1 MADSSKKMQIV
12 FASAECAPF
21 VKTGG
26 LGDVAGSLPAALVR
40 AGAEVI
46 VMVPKY
52 ATIKDEYKAQME
64 HFADFYV
71 SLGWR
76 NEYCGLEKLE
86 YDGVTYMFIDNERYF
101 ARDYPY
107 GFFDDG
113 ERFAF
118 FSKAI
123 TESLQHLPAGFECD
137 ILHCNDW
144 QTALAPVFLR
154 EFYQGLPLYDRVKTV
169 FSIHNVAFQGQ
180 FSDTVMEDILGV
192 AHIPAAASQLRCDA
206 CSINYMLGAL
216 RYADAITTVSPTY
229 ANEIQTPEFG
239 EGLDGVLRERSY
251 ALQGI
256 LNGID
261 VVGYDPATDKN
272 LYETYDAKHLEGKA
286 VNKAKLQERLGLAVD
301 PDVPLIG
308 MVTRLVSHKG
318 LDLVKGG
325 VDNIMTYSNAQF
337 VVLGSG
343 DWEYEQF
350 FKEMQAKYPGRFVL
364 CQGFVP
370 ELARKIYGGSDIFLM
385 PSKSEPCGL
394 SQMVALRYGSI
405 PVVRETGGLKDSI
418 TDSGDGK
425 GNGFTFQTY
434 DTQDMLNSVH
444 RAIYAY
450 NESKDG
456 WKVLVERAMAC
467 DNSWGRSANDYIRL
481 YKQLINS

>member
-1 MADSSKKMQIV
+1 MFGIPNYESSLLEFNRDVNLMKGAIE
-12 FASAECAPF
+12 SANW
-21 VKTGG
+21 
-26 LGDVAGSLPAALVR
+26 
-40 AGAEVI
+40 
-46 VMVPKY
+46 
-52 ATIKDEYKAQME
+52 
-64 HFADFYV
+64 V
-71 SLGWR
+71 S
-76 NEYCGLEKLE
+76 
-86 YDGVTYMFIDNERYF
+86 
-101 ARDYPY
+101 
-107 GFFDDG
+107 
-113 ERFAF
+113 
-118 FSKAI
+118 
-123 TESLQHLPAGFECD
+123 
-137 ILHCNDW
+137 
-144 QTALAPVFLR
+144 
-154 EFYQGLPLYDRVKTV
+154 
-169 FSIHNVAFQGQ
+169 
-180 FSDTVMEDILGV
+180 
-192 AHIPAAASQLRCDA
+192 
-206 CSINYMLGAL
+206 
-216 RYADAITTVSPTY
+216 TVSPTY
-229 ANEIQTPEFG
+229 AKEI
-239 EGLDGVLRERSY
+239 LDPWFAHKLDPILRERAWKLS
-251 ALQGI
+251 GI

>member
-1 MADSSKKMQIV
+1 
-12 FASAECAPF
+12 
-21 VKTGG
+21 
-26 LGDVAGSLPAALVR
+26 
-40 AGAEVI
+40 
-46 VMVPKY
+46 
-52 ATIKDEYKAQME
+52 
-64 HFADFYV
+64 
-71 SLGWR
+71 
-76 NEYCGLEKLE
+76 
-86 YDGVTYMFIDNERYF
+86 
-101 ARDYPY
+101 
-107 GFFDDG
+107 
-113 ERFAF
+113 
-118 FSKAI
+118 
-123 TESLQHLPAGFECD
+123 
-137 ILHCNDW
+137 
-144 QTALAPVFLR
+144 
-154 EFYQGLPLYDRVKTV
+154 
-169 FSIHNVAFQGQ
+169 
-180 FSDTVMEDILGV
+180 
-192 AHIPAAASQLRCDA
+192 
-206 CSINYMLGAL
+206 
-216 RYADAITTVSPTY
+216 
-229 ANEIQTPEFG
+229 
-239 EGLDGVLRERSY
+239 
-251 ALQGI
+251 
-256 LNGID
+256 
-261 VVGYDPATDKN
+261 
-272 LYETYDAKHLEGKA
+272 
-286 VNKAKLQERLGLAVD
+286 
-301 PDVPLIG
+301 

-318 LDLVKGG
+318 LDLVRGG

-456 WKVLVERAMAC
+456 WKVLMERAMAC